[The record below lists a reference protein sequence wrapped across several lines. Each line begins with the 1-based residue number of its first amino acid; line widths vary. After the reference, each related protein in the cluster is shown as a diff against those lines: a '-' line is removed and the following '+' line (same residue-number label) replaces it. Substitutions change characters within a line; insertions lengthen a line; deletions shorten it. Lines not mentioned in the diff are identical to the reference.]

1 MGNKA
6 LPLTEKET
14 ISCQE
19 DGASEKEKEGKIE
32 SVFSGMRLPVKLHK
46 EILSY
51 GVKCA
56 IDCTPGQG
64 EMLKACVDLR
74 IPVLALCL
82 TEKHAEALEE
92 RLTHYCL
99 EKFQDNTH
107 TLFRADC
114 KFEKKIDKDPDEN
127 PDPKP
132 PPPIDQT
139 VPNQGERIRT
149 RMSPPSLVKRTRKRS
164 PKRIRR
170 RRTRTRHQK
179 TEARRRRI
187 RSHPA
192 PAQRPGEQAAC
203 AGWQ

>member
-82 TEKHAEALEE
+82 TEKHADALEE

-139 VPNQGERIRT
+139 VPKKKPRGKNKNKNE
-149 RMSPPSLVKRTRKRS
+149 SAESS
-164 PKRIRR
+164 EENPKKKPKKD
-170 RRTRTRHQK
+170 TKKQNKNSSSEDGGKKKKNKKSSSSGAET
-179 TEARRRRI
+179 
-187 RSHPA
+187 
-192 PAQRPGEQAAC
+192 
-203 AGWQ
+203 W